1 MAQYDGSVRINT
13 EIETKKAKIQL
24 TSMENRIVKAADKVD
39 SLRSKMDAL
48 KDVKTPTQE
57 YKEIA
62 DQIKKAEQ
70 EFNKL
75 FDKQEQMQREGKDSG
90 AAWDNLSEKMDEV
103 GNTIRY
109 AQGELQD
116 LVDTGKAF
124 TLGSDSEEFSKL
136 GQQLKYAEN
145 DLNLLNE
152 KYDLQS
158 QKLKKLNGDTDSTEK
173 KYSKLRETVKKLSSA
188 FNKVTNVI
196 QKTTVN
202 AFKKLGSVISGTF
215 KKAASIVG
223 SDRKSVV

>member
-124 TLGSDSEEFSKL
+124 TLGSDSEEFAKL
-136 GQQLKYAEN
+136 EKQLKYAEN
-145 DLNLLNE
+145 DLDLLNE
-152 KYDLQS
+152 RYDLQS
-158 QKLKKLNGDTDSTEK
+158 QK
-173 KYSKLRETVKKLSSA
+173 
-188 FNKVTNVI
+188 
-196 QKTTVN
+196 
-202 AFKKLGSVISGTF
+202 
-215 KKAASIVG
+215 
-223 SDRKSVV
+223 